1 MSKKKQ
7 KNKDRIAIGVDGRTH
22 IQRDNDDKS
31 SKISD
36 ETSILTDKSLRKPFY
51 QLQKEQDQPV
61 EKQSQLVDTFNV
73 LDKMI
78 ITEIGASI
86 EHPKYNDK
94 DLMSFEF
101 AINRRDKKSLD
112 FKRSNNI

>member
-1 MSKKKQ
+1 
-7 KNKDRIAIGVDGRTH
+7 
-22 IQRDNDDKS
+22 
-31 SKISD
+31 
-36 ETSILTDKSLRKPFY
+36 
-51 QLQKEQDQPV
+51 
-61 EKQSQLVDTFNV
+61 
-73 LDKMI
+73 MI

-112 FKRSNNI
+112 FKRSNNIWIICKNTRIKKITHSFGRLNQ